1 MSDLDLGVVGNCA
14 FSALINRRG
23 RVVWCCLPRFD
34 GDPLFCSL
42 INGNGEEEPADGF
55 FDVLIDDFAYSEQHY
70 EPNTAILITTLYD
83 QHGSAVEITDFA
95 PRFVRFDRMHRPQRL
110 IRLLRP
116 LHGTPRIRV
125 RLRPVYGYG
134 AARLRTVHGSNH
146 INYVGHAVTY
156 RMTTN
161 VPVSFVL
168 DEVPFLL
175 EQPAALSFGAD
186 DPLRSS
192 VAAATRESH
201 EQTLRYWRD
210 WARSL
215 SIPFEWQ
222 AEVIRA
228 AITLKLCCFEETGAV
243 IAAMTTSIPEA
254 AGTER
259 NWDYRYCWLRDAYF
273 VINALNRLGTTRT
286 MEEYLRYI
294 ANIAAGARESLL
306 QPVYGI
312 ALESK
317 LVERQ
322 IDTLSGYRNH
332 GPVRVGNQAY
342 EHIQNDVYGSVIMAA
357 TQAFFDRRL
366 AHPGDQ
372 RLFERLENLGYQCA
386 RLYNQPDASLWE
398 FRGIARVHTFS
409 AVMCWAGCD
418 RLCRIAHRMELRD
431 RAHYW
436 QAQAERIRAEIL
448 ARAYDSQR
456 ETFVGSFGGTELDA
470 SLLLLHDLQFLA
482 AADPRFLGTV
492 RAVEQELRR
501 GNHMMRYVEQDD
513 FGAPK
518 NAFNICTFWLIS
530 ALASIGRKD
539 DARVIFEDMLN
550 CRNHL
555 GLLSEDTDPAT
566 GEMWGNFP
574 QTYSMVGI
582 IHSAVMLSKPW
593 EEAF

>member
-1 MSDLDLGVVGNCA
+1 MSNLELGVIGNCTI
-14 FSALINRRG
+14 SALINRRG

-34 GDPLFCSL
+34 SEPIFCSL
-42 INGNGEEEPADGF
+42 INGDEEAVSDGF
-55 FDVLIDDFAYSEQHY
+55 FDVLIDDFSYSEQHY
-70 EPNTAILITTLYD
+70 EPNTAVLRTTLYD
-83 QHGSAVEITDFA
+83 QHGGAVEIIDFA
-95 PRFVRFDRMHRPQRL
+95 PRFTRFDRMHRPQRL
-110 IRLLRP
+110 TRLLKP
-116 LHGTPRIRV
+116 LHGTPRIRI
-125 RLRPVYGYG
+125 RLRPVQDYG
-134 AARLRTVHGSNH
+134 AGSMRKVHGSNH
-146 INYVGHAVTY
+146 INFVGPTSTY
-156 RMTTN
+156 RMTTD
-161 VPVSFVL
+161 VPVSFIL
-168 DEVPFLL
+168 EEVPFLL
-175 EQPAALSFGAD
+175 ETPAALTFGVD
-186 DPLRSS
+186 DPLRRS
-192 VAAATRESH
+192 VADDTRESY
-201 EQTLRYWRD
+201 EQTLHYWRD

-243 IAAMTTSIPEA
+243 IAAITTSIPEA

-273 VINALNRLGTTRT
+273 VINALNRLGTTKT

-294 ANIAAGARESLL
+294 ANIAAGARESQL

-312 ALESK
+312 ALERK
-317 LVERQ
+317 LLERE
-322 IDTLSGYRNH
+322 IETLAGYRNH

-366 AHPGDQ
+366 AHPGDS
-372 RLFERLENLGYQCA
+372 RLFERLENLGYQCSK
-386 RLYNQPDASLWE
+386 LYNQPDASLWE
-398 FRGIARVHTFS
+398 FRGLARVHTFS

-418 RLCRIAHRMELRD
+418 RLSRIAHRLERHD
-431 RAHYW
+431 RAQYW
-436 QAQAERIRAEIL
+436 QAHAERIREEIL
-448 ARAYDSQR
+448 DRAYDPQR
-456 ETFVGSFGGTELDA
+456 ETFVGSFGGAELDA

-482 AADPRFLGTV
+482 AGDPRFLGTV
-492 RAVEQELRR
+492 EAVEKELRR
-501 GNHMMRYVEQDD
+501 GNHMMRYVEPDD
-513 FGAPK
+513 FGSPK

-539 DARVIFEDMLN
+539 DARTIFEEVLK

-555 GLLSEDTDPAT
+555 GLLSEDTDPVT

-582 IHSAVMLSKPW
+582 IHSAVVLSKPW

>member
-1 MSDLDLGVVGNCA
+1 MSDLELGVVGNCT

-34 GDPLFCSL
+34 SEPIFCSL
-42 INGNGEEEPADGF
+42 INGDETTVDDGF

-70 EPNTAILITTLYD
+70 EPNTAILVTTLYD
-83 QHGSAVEITDFA
+83 QHGAAVEITDFA
-95 PRFVRFDRMHRPQRL
+95 PRFRRFDRMHRPQRL
-110 IRLLRP
+110 IRLLKP
-116 LHGTPRIRV
+116 LHGTPRVRV
-125 RLRPVYGYG
+125 RLRPVHDYG
-134 AARLRTVHGSNH
+134 ASAMRRVHGSNH
-146 INYVGHAVTY
+146 INYVGHTVTY
-156 RMTTN
+156 RMTTD
-161 VPVSFVL
+161 VPVSFIL

-175 EQPAALSFGAD
+175 EEPAALTFGTD
-186 DPLRSS
+186 DPLRRS
-192 VAAATRESH
+192 VADATRESY
-201 EQTLRYWRD
+201 EQTLHYWRD

-243 IAAMTTSIPEA
+243 IAAVTTSIPEA

-273 VINALNRLGTTRT
+273 VINALNRLGTTKT

-294 ANIAAGARESLL
+294 ANIAAGARQSLL

-312 ALESK
+312 ALERK
-317 LVERQ
+317 LVERE
-322 IDTLSGYRNH
+322 IETLAGYRNH

-366 AHPGDQ
+366 AHPGNR

-386 RLYNQPDASLWE
+386 KLYNQPDASLWE

-418 RLCRIAHRMELRD
+418 RLCRIAHRMELHD
-431 RAHYW
+431 RAQYW
-436 QAQAERIRAEIL
+436 QSQAERIREEIMD
-448 ARAYDSQR
+448 RAYDPQR
-456 ETFVGSFGGTELDA
+456 GTFVGSFGGSELDA

-482 AADPRFLGTV
+482 ADDPRFIGTV
-492 RAVEQELRR
+492 EAVEKELRR
-501 GNHMMRYVEQDD
+501 GNHMMRYVEEDD
-513 FGAPK
+513 FGSPK

-530 ALASIGRKD
+530 ALAAIGRTD
-539 DARVIFEDMLN
+539 DARAIFGEMLK

-555 GLLSEDTDPAT
+555 GLLSEDTDPVT

-574 QTYSMVGI
+574 QTYSLVGI
-582 IHSAVMLSKPW
+582 IHSAVVLSKPW

>member
-1 MSDLDLGVVGNCA
+1 MSDLELGVVGNCT
-14 FSALINRRG
+14 FSALINRKG

-34 GDPLFCSL
+34 SEPIFSSL
-42 INGNGEEEPADGF
+42 INGDEETVKDGF

-83 QHGSAVEITDFA
+83 QHGAAVEITDFA
-95 PRFVRFDRMHRPQRL
+95 PRFKRFDRMHRPQRL
-110 IRLLRP
+110 IRVLKP
-116 LHGTPRIRV
+116 LHGTPRIRI
-125 RLRPVYGYG
+125 RLRPTHDYG
-134 AARLRTVHGSNH
+134 ATPMRRIHGSNH
-146 INYVGHAVTY
+146 INYVSHTVSY

-161 VPVSFVL
+161 VPLSFIL
-168 DEVPFLL
+168 DESPFLL
-175 EQPAALSFGAD
+175 EESAALIFGAD
-186 DPLRSS
+186 DPLRRS
-192 VAAATRESH
+192 VADATRESY
-201 EQTLRYWRD
+201 EQTFHYWRD

-222 AEVIRA
+222 KPVIRA

-254 AGTER
+254 TGTQR

-273 VINALNRLGTTRT
+273 VINALNRLGTTKT

-312 ALESK
+312 ALEHK
-317 LVERQ
+317 LVERK
-322 IDTLSGYRNH
+322 IETLSGYRNH

-366 AHPGDQ
+366 AHPGDR

-386 RLYNQPDASLWE
+386 KLYNQPDASLWE

-418 RLCRIAHRMELRD
+418 RLSRIAHRMELHD

-448 ARAYDSQR
+448 DRAYDPAR
-456 ETFVGSFGGTELDA
+456 ETFVGSFGGSELDA

-482 AADPRFLGTV
+482 ADDPRFLGTV
-492 RAVEQELRR
+492 QAVEKELRR
-501 GNHMMRYVEQDD
+501 GNHMMRYIKEDD

-539 DARVIFEDMLN
+539 DARAIFEEMLN

-555 GLLSEDTDPAT
+555 GLLSEDTDPIT

-582 IHSAVMLSKPW
+582 IHSAVVLSKPW